1 VYLKDISRDW
11 DVLSRAQQLDD
22 AAIPELA
29 FKISPMVVAQI
40 RRENKLFHMITLD
53 LLQKSDLGN

>member
-40 RRENKLFHMITLD
+40 RERK
-53 LLQKSDLGN
+53 